1 MKKISIGHK
10 KDDGSFVPED
20 AKKIWPYICN

>member
-1 MKKISIGHK
+1 MKKISIGYK

-20 AKKIWPYICN
+20 TKKIWPYIRN